1 MFVSVRLSEGRRM
14 SRHNKK
20 AESQRDNAEKRE
32 RGFQLTGLQSFQ
44 LKEYNALHDPNM
56 RHFFESKNNQYLLYR
71 TGQIDSNGRVIE
83 LDKNKSK
90 LFILER
96 EFKEA
101 ERIEERRQKEEM
113 EMRYRVQRKRFN
125 ELEKMRK
132 LEILEKLKAAP
143 EIEHQEIL
151 RIYLQSLVAKTLRTQ
166 LSEIS
171 TNANLIDI
179 GMDSLMTMEV
189 VNQLSRDLDL
199 MIYPREFYERPKIDS
214 LAAYLSAELRNKTI
228 TLDSK

>member
-132 LEILEKLKAAP
+132 LEILEKLKAERDLSK
-143 EIEHQEIL
+143 EI
-151 RIYLQSLVAKTLRTQ
+151 VATLR
-166 LSEIS
+166 
-171 TNANLIDI
+171 
-179 GMDSLMTMEV
+179 
-189 VNQLSRDLDL
+189 
-199 MIYPREFYERPKIDS
+199 
-214 LAAYLSAELRNKTI
+214 LSATGGFDAKQALST
-228 TLDSK
+228 SKSKLGNSRSSVSLCYPLFTAWKRLIPYFVYI